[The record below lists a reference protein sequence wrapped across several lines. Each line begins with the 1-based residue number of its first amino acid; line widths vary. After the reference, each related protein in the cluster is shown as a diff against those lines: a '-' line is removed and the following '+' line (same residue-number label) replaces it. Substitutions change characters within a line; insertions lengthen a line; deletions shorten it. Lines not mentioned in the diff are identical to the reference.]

1 MKSKAS
7 WFNGRLFVNTL
18 CRYGFLA
25 VINGI
30 VFFFALPLA
39 MLVMLRNDPTNQLAP
54 VIRSFY
60 GGDFQFTRFFG
71 ALAMIMGFAGGL
83 TLFAYLHQP
92 RQVNF
97 YHAQPASRALLL
109 THRLL
114 TGILTLAI
122 PYLINVMLS
131 LIVVAV
137 YGGLSLVPW
146 LQLAACFGYILLGYV
161 SLLAV
166 AALAAQLTGTVF
178 AQAEVTLYILLFPLL
193 VSLAAQVL
201 MGRYLESYAPGPLE
215 NLLMDLSPLTHYFEA
230 GSPASYPDG
239 GWITYCVVL
248 ALCMLA
254 ACYLLYR
261 QRPLERAGQ
270 AVAYRCVGTFLRLSG
285 AVLAGIFLGQFFALL
300 TGHDDYIL
308 LAVGTVLGVA
318 LWNMLCQVQIFRSS
332 RAAFRG
338 LRSLSAALAACA
350 VIVIIMITGCFGYDS
365 HLPSADSLTRIAFSV
380 DCPGMK
386 QTSSPNL
393 TQPENI
399 ELVTRLVSQG
409 QQGKAEQ
416 RRQEQAELEA
426 GFTGTA
432 VEERRFL
439 TIEVTYYPRLG
450 LPFTRKYHSIPFSAV
465 EDPLAR
471 LLQAPE
477 YLSHHLILDSS
488 LQPSDYSWSVE
499 QSSCS
504 ETRPLAPATSQALL
518 DAYRQDLNDRGIPL
532 GEPVY
537 THIVLRSSDMAYTAY
552 HLPVYGSYARSLAL
566 LEDAGAYHPLTDE
579 GLAQYVSAIE
589 VTRNGEALGTITDP
603 GQIAQTLAASVCQN
617 DYTLLETAGLDDGYQ
632 LRVISEDSPENPLR
646 DLSYYEEKADDDEA
660 SLVCYLSPIHG
671 QTPDFL
677 AQLAPLQP

>member
-1 MKSKAS
+1 M
-7 WFNGRLFVNTL
+7 
-18 CRYGFLA
+18 
-25 VINGI
+25 
-30 VFFFALPLA
+30 
-39 MLVMLRNDPTNQLAP
+39 
-54 VIRSFY
+54 
-60 GGDFQFTRFFG
+60 
-71 ALAMIMGFAGGL
+71 
-83 TLFAYLHQP
+83 
-92 RQVNF
+92 
-97 YHAQPASRALLL
+97 
-109 THRLL
+109 
-114 TGILTLAI
+114 
-122 PYLINVMLS
+122 
-131 LIVVAV
+131 
-137 YGGLSLVPW
+137 
-146 LQLAACFGYILLGYV
+146 
-161 SLLAV
+161 
-166 AALAAQLTGTVF
+166 
-178 AQAEVTLYILLFPLL
+178 
-193 VSLAAQVL
+193 
-201 MGRYLESYAPGPLE
+201 
-215 NLLMDLSPLTHYFEA
+215 
-230 GSPASYPDG
+230 
-239 GWITYCVVL
+239 
-248 ALCMLA
+248 
-254 ACYLLYR
+254 
-261 QRPLERAGQ
+261 
-270 AVAYRCVGTFLRLSG
+270 AYRCVGTFLRLSG

-471 LLQAPE
+471 AAAGAR
-477 YLSHHLILDSS
+477 I
-488 LQPSDYSWSVE
+488 
-499 QSSCS
+499 
-504 ETRPLAPATSQALL
+504 PLAPSYPRFQPAAVRLFLVGRAVLL
-518 DAYRQDLNDRGIPL
+518 LRNPPPGACNEPSVAGCDSRQDLNDRGIPL

-617 DYTLLETAGLDDGYQ
+617 DYTLLGKRRPGRRLSLAGNQRGFPGKPAAGSVL
-632 LRVISEDSPENPLR
+632 L
-646 DLSYYEEKADDDEA
+646 
-660 SLVCYLSPIHG
+660 
-671 QTPDFL
+671 
-677 AQLAPLQP
+677 